1 MTSTRL
7 EELQALHLATTDA
20 KQKIDVKLNMVAEMR
35 LLDNMAALQL
45 AKDARKE
52 AVEEGYQV
60 GVARSTYSVGMCYW
74 QMGDNDLGMIELKE
88 GLSLAKKLKNKK
100 IEAKCYNILGNIYRD
115 IGEVSSALK
124 YYLNAL
130 DIFEKQNDEHTTG
143 VVMKNIS
150 NLHFD
155 LFDYD
160 NAMDY
165 ALRSVNILEKYEN
178 KNRIVS
184 VYQTLGNI
192 YFKKEDYKNAISY
205 FYKCVELSETNTSVH
220 CLATSGIGK
229 VYYMMGELQKAKNYL
244 KHAYEL
250 GSGANYFE
258 SYIVAAF
265 YLGRIELDEKH
276 SADALAFFNQA
287 MTCAKEHNRKH
298 DIMSIH
304 EWLSLAYEQS
314 GDINQAYQNLKL
326 FELYKSEIFQLD
338 AVNRLRNM
346 QVQHEIAFAR
356 KDKEVAERTAD
367 LKQQFL
373 ANMSH
378 EIRTPMNA
386 IVGMSRLLKEK
397 DHLPHQEKYLNAI
410 LSSSNNLLVIINDI
424 LDLSK
429 LEAGKI
435 EIEKI
440 PFSLR
445 EAVTNVYEMLRIKA
459 TEKSLEFHTEV
470 EEAIADVIIGDPTR
484 LTQILINLVGNS
496 IKFTET
502 GSVKIQVR
510 IRKVENDFLLLKFD
524 VIDTGIGISQDYVN
538 NLFEKF
544 TQAGSDT
551 ARKYGGTGL
560 GLSISKQLVDLMG
573 GSISVKSSIGHGTT
587 FTFEIPFAI
596 SANQTLE
603 GIQKFEVDA
612 SDKNMLNHLHVLLVE
627 DNEFNQILAVDTLK
641 DLAPNINID
650 IANNGKIAIEKAQHT
665 LYDIILMDIQMP
677 EMNGVQATKHI
688 RSAMHS
694 PYCDVKIMAMTANVM
709 KEDIQQYLAVGMDEY
724 VSKPF
729 NTEILVHKM
738 TSLLGDKFKDLLPAE
753 TIINEVLK
761 PQDIG
766 TVTDLTFLQ
775 TFTKGDLVKQKK
787 YIQLFLSNAPESLQH
802 ANDALAKQDYESVK
816 INVHSLKS
824 QMNYMG
830 VKEEK
835 SGVQATEKASL
846 NESMRAQLP
855 EMLKNLDA
863 VCNKAFAELK
873 AIIGE

>member
-1 MTSTRL
+1 M
-7 EELQALHLATTDA
+7 
-20 KQKIDVKLNMVAEMR
+20 
-35 LLDNMAALQL
+35 
-45 AKDARKE
+45 
-52 AVEEGYQV
+52 
-60 GVARSTYSVGMCYW
+60 
-74 QMGDNDLGMIELKE
+74 
-88 GLSLAKKLKNKK
+88 
-100 IEAKCYNILGNIYRD
+100 
-115 IGEVSSALK
+115 
-124 YYLNAL
+124 
-130 DIFEKQNDEHTTG
+130 EK
-143 VVMKNIS
+143 
-150 NLHFD
+150 
-155 LFDYD
+155 
-160 NAMDY
+160 
-165 ALRSVNILEKYEN
+165 
-178 KNRIVS
+178 
-184 VYQTLGNI
+184 
-192 YFKKEDYKNAISY
+192 
-205 FYKCVELSETNTSVH
+205 
-220 CLATSGIGK
+220 
-229 VYYMMGELQKAKNYL
+229 
-244 KHAYEL
+244 
-250 GSGANYFE
+250 
-258 SYIVAAF
+258 
-265 YLGRIELDEKH
+265 
-276 SADALAFFNQA
+276 
-287 MTCAKEHNRKH
+287 
-298 DIMSIH
+298 
-304 EWLSLAYEQS
+304 
-314 GDINQAYQNLKL
+314 
-326 FELYKSEIFQLD
+326 
-338 AVNRLRNM
+338 
-346 QVQHEIAFAR
+346 
-356 KDKEVAERTAD
+356 
-367 LKQQFL
+367 
-373 ANMSH
+373 
-378 EIRTPMNA
+378 
-386 IVGMSRLLKEK
+386 
-397 DHLPHQEKYLNAI
+397 
-410 LSSSNNLLVIINDI
+410 
-424 LDLSK
+424 
-429 LEAGKI
+429 
-435 EIEKI
+435 
-440 PFSLR
+440 
-445 EAVTNVYEMLRIKA
+445 
-459 TEKSLEFHTEV
+459 
-470 EEAIADVIIGDPTR
+470 
-484 LTQILINLVGNS
+484 
-496 IKFTET
+496 
-502 GSVKIQVR
+502 
-510 IRKVENDFLLLKFD
+510 NDFLLLKFD

-650 IANNGKIAIEKAQHT
+650 IANNGKIEIEKAQHT

-709 KEDIQQYLAVGMDEY
+709 KEDIQQYLAAGMDEY

-753 TIINEVLK
+753 TIINEVPK

-846 NESMRAQLP
+846 DESMRAQLP